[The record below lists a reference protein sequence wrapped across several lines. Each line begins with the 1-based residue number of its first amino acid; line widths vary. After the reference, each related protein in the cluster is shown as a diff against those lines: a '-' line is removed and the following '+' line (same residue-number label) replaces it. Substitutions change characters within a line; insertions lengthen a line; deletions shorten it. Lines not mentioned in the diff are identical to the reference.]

1 MSTPTI
7 ASDPSAVEVAAG
19 DLNARFLPAFGM
31 LGVSLRHRGAELLR
45 RVDDLDAA
53 AAKGSTAGIPLLHP
67 WANRLAGPSYRAAGR
82 RVELAPTSPL
92 LHLDGNGLPMHGVP
106 WARLAWR
113 VTAATASSVEA
124 HLDWT
129 GERLSVFPY
138 PHRLE
143 LAIDVRESSLRFATR
158 LVAGRDG
165 PVPVS
170 FGFHPYLGLPGAPR
184 AEWRASLPAMTEL
197 LLDAR
202 GIPTGEERPFPGMDG
217 PLDGTDLD
225 AGFAVLDER
234 AAFSLAAAGRRVTLQ
249 LLSGYG
255 YAQVFAPRG
264 RDFVAFEPMT
274 APTAALCSGRG
285 LRLVEP
291 GGELR
296 ASFEVRVEITG
307 PVTGDEAP

>member
-1 MSTPTI
+1 MLIATPTPKI
-7 ASDPSAVEVAAG
+7 AADPSGVDITAG
-19 DLNARFLPAFGM
+19 DLQARFLPAFGM

-45 RVDDLDAA
+45 RLEDLGTA

-82 RVELAPTSPL
+82 AVEIDPTSPL

-106 WARLAWR
+106 WTRLAWQ
-113 VTAATASSVEA
+113 VTAATASSLEA
-124 HLDWT
+124 RLDWS
-129 GERLSVFPY
+129 GELLSVFPF
-138 PHRLE
+138 PHRIE
-143 LAIDVRESSLRFATR
+143 LAIEAREQTLRVSTR
-158 LVAGRDG
+158 LAAGRDG

-184 AEWRASLPAMTEL
+184 SDWRASLPAMREL

-202 GIPTGEERPFPGMDG
+202 GIPTGEERAFPGMDE
-217 PLDGTDLD
+217 PLAGVDLD

-234 AAFSLAAAGRRVTLQ
+234 AAFSLACAGRHITLQ
-249 LLSGYG
+249 LLSGYR
-255 YAQVFAPRG
+255 YAQVFAPMD

-285 LRLVEP
+285 LHVVEA
-291 GGELR
+291 GGEFR
-296 ASFEVRVEITG
+296 AGFEVRVN
-307 PVTGDEAP
+307 

>member
-1 MSTPTI
+1 MRTAIPTSTI
-7 ASDPSAVEVAAG
+7 DAHPSAVEIAAG
-19 DLNARFLPAFGM
+19 DLRARFLPAFGM

-45 RVDDLDAA
+45 RVEDLDTA

-82 RVELAPTSPL
+82 VVELDPASSL

-106 WARLAWR
+106 WARLAWQ
-113 VTAATASSVEA
+113 VTAATASSLEA
-124 HLDWT
+124 RLDWR
-129 GERLSVFPY
+129 GELLSVFPF

-143 LAIDVRESSLRFATR
+143 LAIEAREQTLRVSTR
-158 LVAGRDG
+158 LAAGPDG

-184 AEWRASLPAMTEL
+184 PEWRASLPAMKEL
-197 LLDAR
+197 LLDAG
-202 GIPTGEERPFPGMDG
+202 GIPTGEERAFPGMDA
-217 PLDGTDLD
+217 PLAGVDLD

-249 LLSGYG
+249 FVSGYR

-274 APTAALCSGRG
+274 SPTAALSRGRG
-285 LRLVEP
+285 LHVVEP
-291 GGELR
+291 GGEFR
-296 ASFEVRVEITG
+296 AAFEVRV
-307 PVTGDEAP
+307 DELLEP

>member
-1 MSTPTI
+1 MVTI
-7 ASDPSAVEVAAG
+7 ATHPSPVEVSAG
-19 DLNARFLPAFGM
+19 DLRARFLPAFGM

-45 RVDDLDAA
+45 RLDDLETA

-67 WANRLAGPSYRAAGR
+67 WANRLAGPSYRTAGR
-82 RVELAPTSPL
+82 VIELDPTSPL

-106 WARLAWR
+106 WARLAWE
-113 VTAATASSVEA
+113 VTATTASSLA
-124 HLDWT
+124 ARLDWR
-129 GERLSVFPY
+129 GELLSVFPF

-143 LAIDVRESSLRFATR
+143 LAIEAREQTLRVTTR
-158 LVAGRDG
+158 LAAGPDG

-170 FGFHPYLGLPGAPR
+170 FGFHPYFGLPGAPR
-184 AEWRASLPAMTEL
+184 AEWRARLPAMSEL

-202 GIPTGEERPFPGMDG
+202 GIPTGEERAFPGMDA
-217 PLDGTDLD
+217 PLADIDLD

-249 LLSGYG
+249 FRSGYR

-274 APTAALCSGRG
+274 APTAALSSGRG
-285 LRLVEP
+285 LHVVEP
-291 GGELR
+291 GGEFS
-296 ASFEVRVEITG
+296 AAFEVRV
-307 PVTGDEAP
+307 DELLDP